1 MPALNWDSI
10 EKKTKKLID
19 TGIQSRF
26 VDFGENENCI
36 TNLFLMM
43 NGKKFYF
50 CSVIISILNIVFIF
64 IAFTFNKIGWLNNNI
79 ALDSWFLDVGIMTYY
94 VIMFIFVYCC
104 DKNNKNSGNN
114 EK

>member
-1 MPALNWDSI
+1 
-10 EKKTKKLID
+10 
-19 TGIQSRF
+19 
-26 VDFGENENCI
+26 
-36 TNLFLMM
+36 MM

-50 CSVIISILNIVFIF
+50 CSVVISILNIVFIF

-114 EK
+114 KK